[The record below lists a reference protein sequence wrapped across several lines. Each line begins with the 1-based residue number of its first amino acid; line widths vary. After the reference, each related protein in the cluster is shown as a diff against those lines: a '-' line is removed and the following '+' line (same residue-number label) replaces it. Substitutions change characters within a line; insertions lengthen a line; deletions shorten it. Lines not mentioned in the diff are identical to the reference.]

1 MRQKS
6 GIHKATSDGGATRA
20 GFASPLRQLMDVV
33 VGRASR
39 SLQRM
44 ASSSGVSQSIA
55 RARLTLWGMLIV
67 LLIGAGPAA
76 AG

>member
-6 GIHKATSDGGATRA
+6 GIHKTASDGGATRA

-39 SLQRM
+39 NLQRM
-44 ASSSGVSQSIA
+44 ASSSGLSQSIA
-55 RARLTLWGMLIV
+55 GARQYCTKPSIR
-67 LLIGAGPAA
+67 
-76 AG
+76 

>member
-1 MRQKS
+1 MCILVVAERPFY
-6 GIHKATSDGGATRA
+6 AA
-20 GFASPLRQLMDVV
+20 FASPLRQLMDVV

-67 LLIGAGPAA
+67 LLIGAGLAA
-76 AG
+76 AGG